1 MIAADSS
8 SSNSN
13 SSGSGSSRDERSVDG
28 RKSGSGYRLLAR
40 VPAHSSGVTG
50 LQFDD
55 RPGRQ
60 WVVSGGNDGRV
71 QLWEFASDN
80 NSNNNNNDTH
90 GDDGVSHT
98 SGGELRLVRDLT
110 EPCEGLWKV
119 AFRGDQAVICC
130 LRSGRTVL
138 EIWSFRPVE
147 EDL

>member
-1 MIAADSS
+1 MAAMD
-8 SSNSN
+8 NADAHDAE
-13 SSGSGSSRDERSVDG
+13 GRDV
-28 RKSGSGYRLLAR
+28 SGYHILAR
-40 VPAHSSGVTG
+40 VPAHSSSVTG

-55 RPGRQ
+55 RPGRRR
-60 WVVSGGNDGRV
+60 VVSGGNDGRV
-71 QLWEFASDN
+71 QLWEFADGSVSRSDGGLGVHP
-80 NSNNNNNDTH
+80 H
-90 GDDGVSHT
+90 GWAR
-98 SGGELRLVRDLT
+98 EMRLVRDLT

>member
-1 MIAADSS
+1 MPASPPLSPSIVALDSS
-8 SSNSN
+8 DEYDVE
-13 SSGSGSSRDERSVDG
+13 GRDV
-28 RKSGSGYRLLAR
+28 SGYRILAR
-40 VPAHSSGVTG
+40 VPAHSTGVTG

-71 QLWEFASDN
+71 QLWEFAAGSNAASRVGLGVQTHSDGN
-80 NSNNNNNDTH
+80 M
-90 GDDGVSHT
+90 SHT
-98 SGGELRLVRDLT
+98 RGREMRLVRDLT

-119 AFRGDQAVICC
+119 AFRDDQAVICC

>member
-8 SSNSN
+8 SNS
-13 SSGSGSSRDERSVDG
+13 SSRDERSVDG

-71 QLWEFASDN
+71 QLWEFASGSN
-80 NSNNNNNDTH
+80 NNNNNNNNDTH
-90 GDDGVSHT
+90 GNDGVSHA

>member
-1 MIAADSS
+1 MDYTDVHDAE
-8 SSNSN
+8 
-13 SSGSGSSRDERSVDG
+13 GRDV
-28 RKSGSGYRLLAR
+28 SGYHILAR
-40 VPAHSSGVTG
+40 VPAHSSSVTG

-55 RPGRQ
+55 RPGRRR
-60 WVVSGGNDGRV
+60 VVSGGNDGRV
-71 QLWEFASDN
+71 QLWEFADGCHTASGGGLGVQ
-80 NSNNNNNDTH
+80 TH
-90 GDDGVSHT
+90 GSGSSGHT
-98 SGGELRLVRDLT
+98 SWARDMRLVRDLT